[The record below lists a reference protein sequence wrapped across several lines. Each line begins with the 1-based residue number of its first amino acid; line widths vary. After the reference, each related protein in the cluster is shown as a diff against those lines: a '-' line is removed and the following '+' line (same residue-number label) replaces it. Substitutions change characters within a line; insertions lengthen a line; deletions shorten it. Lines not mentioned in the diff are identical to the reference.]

1 MSLVFLD
8 TSAIYALLVPE
19 DEEHERSRAI
29 LKSLDET
36 HVEFV
41 SSSFVLQESAALLQ
55 SRIGVSAVRLF
66 QEKVFPVLEIE
77 WVTKDLYER
86 AMTALFAAAKRQV
99 SLTDWTSFEVMRKR
113 RIQTAFAFDGHFE
126 EQGFELLSPPSPL

>member
-1 MSLVFLD
+1 VSLVFLD

-29 LKSLDET
+29 LKLLDET

-86 AMTALFAAAKRQV
+86 AVTALLAAAKRQV
-99 SLTDWTSFEVMRKR
+99 SLTDWTSFEVMRKW
-113 RIQTAFAFDGHFE
+113 RIQTAFAFDDHFE
-126 EQGFELLSPPSPL
+126 EQGFELLSPPSSL